1 MGSEATMRTGCRV
14 ALVALLAATAGAA
27 AQVSPPQPP
36 QPPQAQPSA
45 AAPTQRGPVSSALN
59 YVPGIGDMM
68 NILVQPRHAKLGLAA
83 RERNWDL
90 AAYALKELDQAL
102 QTVAKVQPKYKNF
115 TVSEA
120 IESMTGEAMRNLDD
134 AVRARNMKQFTE
146 AYGELTDGCNSCH
159 TALNLPFIVIK
170 PPEASSFPN
179 QEFKA
184 P

>member
-1 MGSEATMRTGCRV
+1 MGTAMRTGPRIAIAV
-14 ALVALLAATAGAA
+14 VLAAVAGAA
-27 AQVSPPQPP
+27 AQVAPP
-36 QPPQAQPSA
+36 QPPQAQQP
-45 AAPTQRGPVSSALN
+45 APQPRGPASSALN
-59 YVPGIGDMM
+59 YVPGVGDMM
-68 NILVQPRHAKLGLAA
+68 NLLVQPRHAKLGLAA

-90 AAYALKELDQAL
+90 AAYALKELDQAFS
-102 QTVAKVQPKYKNF
+102 TVAKVQPKYKNF
-115 TVSEA
+115 TMSEA

-179 QEFKA
+179 QVFTA